1 MIVNDRIVSY
11 IHSLESQNSETLEKI
26 EQCAIKDNVPIIR
39 KEMESFLR
47 VMLEIS
53 KPLNVL
59 ELGCA
64 IGYSAILMSEY
75 LPEGGHIT
83 TIENYDK
90 RIVEAKSNIQMAG
103 LEDKITLLE
112 GDAMEVMKDLE
123 SGKYDFVFMDAAK
136 GQYINFLPDVLR
148 LLSEGGVLV
157 SDNILQ
163 DGDIIES
170 RFAITKRNRTIH
182 ARMREYLYT
191 LKHHE
196 QLETSIL
203 PYEDCCT
210 VFTPKHP
217 KTKPTLGQVLNAEKD
232 LDREALIQ
240 QALESVEKIA
250 VKYTDDPLL

>member
-1 MIVNDRIVSY
+1 MQTNLRRKKRTEIRMIVNDRIVSY
-11 IHSLESQNSETLEKI
+11 IHSLESQNSETLAKI

-47 VMLEIS
+47 VMLSIS

-90 RIVEAKSNIQMAG
+90 RIVEAKANIQMAN
-103 LEDKITLLE
+103 LEEKITLLE

-123 SGKYDFVFMDAAK
+123 DEKYDFVFMDAAK
-136 GQYINFLPDVLR
+136 AQYINFLPEVMR
-148 LLSEGGVLV
+148 LMKPGAILIA
-157 SDNILQ
+157 DNVLQ

-170 RFAITKRNRTIH
+170 RYGVIRRNRTIH
-182 ARMREYLYT
+182 SRMREYMYQV
-191 LKHHE
+191 KHME
-196 QLETSIL
+196 ELETTIVPIGDGITMS
-203 PYEDCCT
+203 
-210 VFTPKHP
+210 VK
-217 KTKPTLGQVLNAEKD
+217 KEKND
-232 LDREALIQ
+232 VQ
-240 QALESVEKIA
+240 
-250 VKYTDDPLL
+250 

>member
-1 MIVNDRIVSY
+1 MPTSQKRKKTKNRTEIRMIVNDRIVSY
-11 IHSLESQNSETLEKI
+11 IHSLESQNSEILEKI

-47 VMLEIS
+47 VMLTIS
-53 KPLNVL
+53 KPLNIL

-90 RIVEAKSNIQMAG
+90 RIVEAKANIQMAG

-112 GDAMEVMKDLE
+112 GDAMEVMKGLE

-136 GQYINFLPDVLR
+136 AQYINFLPEVMR
-148 LLSEGGVLV
+148 LMKPGAILIA
-157 SDNILQ
+157 DNVLQ

-170 RFAITKRNRTIH
+170 RYGVIRRNRTIH
-182 ARMREYLYT
+182 SRMREYMYQV
-191 LKHHE
+191 KHME
-196 QLETSIL
+196 ELETTIVPIGDGITMS
-203 PYEDCCT
+203 
-210 VFTPKHP
+210 VK
-217 KTKPTLGQVLNAEKD
+217 KEKKD
-232 LDREALIQ
+232 
-240 QALESVEKIA
+240 V
-250 VKYTDDPLL
+250 

>member
-1 MIVNDRIVSY
+1 MIVNERIVSY
-11 IHSLESQNSETLEKI
+11 IHSLESQNSEVLTKI
-26 EQCAIKDNVPIIR
+26 EQSAIKDNVPIIR

-90 RIVEAKSNIQMAG
+90 RIVEAKANIEMAG
-103 LEDKITLLE
+103 LSSKITLLE

-123 SGKYDFVFMDAAK
+123 SEKYDFVFMDAAK
-136 GQYINFLPDVLR
+136 AQYINFLPEVMR
-148 LLSEGGVLV
+148 LMKPGAILIA
-157 SDNILQ
+157 DNVLQ

-170 RFAITKRNRTIH
+170 RFGIERRNRTIH
-182 ARMREYLYT
+182 SRMREYLYQ
-191 LKHHE
+191 LKNMEEFH
-196 QLETSIL
+196 TTIV
-203 PYEDCCT
+203 PIGDGIT
-210 VFTPKHP
+210 VSVYK
-217 KTKPTLGQVLNAEKD
+217 EK
-232 LDREALIQ
+232 R
-240 QALESVEKIA
+240 KI
-250 VKYTDDPLL
+250 

>member
-1 MIVNDRIVSY
+1 MIVNERIVSY
-11 IHSLESQNSETLEKI
+11 IHSLESQNSEVLTKI
-26 EQCAIKDNVPIIR
+26 EQSAIKDNVPIIR

-90 RIVEAKSNIQMAG
+90 RIVEAKANIQMAG
-103 LEDKITLLE
+103 LENKITLLE

-123 SGKYDFVFMDAAK
+123 DEKYDFVFMDAAK
-136 GQYINFLPDVLR
+136 AQYINFLPEVMR
-148 LLSEGGVLV
+148 LMKPGAILIA
-157 SDNILQ
+157 DNVLQ

-170 RFAITKRNRTIH
+170 RYGVIRRNRTIH
-182 ARMREYLYT
+182 SRMREYMYQV
-191 LKHHE
+191 KHMDE
-196 QLETSIL
+196 LETTIVPIGDGITMS
-203 PYEDCCT
+203 
-210 VFTPKHP
+210 VK
-217 KTKPTLGQVLNAEKD
+217 KEKKD
-232 LDREALIQ
+232 VQ
-240 QALESVEKIA
+240 
-250 VKYTDDPLL
+250 

>member
-11 IHSLESQNSETLEKI
+11 IHSLESQNSETLAKI

-47 VMLEIS
+47 VMLSIS
-53 KPLNVL
+53 KPLNIL

-90 RIVEAKSNIQMAG
+90 RIVEAKANIQMAG
-103 LEDKITLLE
+103 LESKITLLE

-123 SGKYDFVFMDAAK
+123 DEKYDFVFMDAAK
-136 GQYINFLPDVLR
+136 AQYINFLPEVMR
-148 LLSEGGVLV
+148 LMKPGAILIA
-157 SDNILQ
+157 DNVLQ

-170 RFAITKRNRTIH
+170 RYGVIRRNRTIH
-182 ARMREYLYT
+182 SRMREYMYQV
-191 LKHHE
+191 KHMDE
-196 QLETSIL
+196 LETTIVPIGDGITMS
-203 PYEDCCT
+203 
-210 VFTPKHP
+210 VK
-217 KTKPTLGQVLNAEKD
+217 KEKKD
-232 LDREALIQ
+232 VQ
-240 QALESVEKIA
+240 
-250 VKYTDDPLL
+250 

>member
-11 IHSLESQNSETLEKI
+11 IHSLESQNSETLAKI

-47 VMLEIS
+47 VMLSIS

-90 RIVEAKSNIQMAG
+90 RIVEAKANIQMAG
-103 LEDKITLLE
+103 LENKITLLE

-123 SGKYDFVFMDAAK
+123 DEKYDFVFMDAAK
-136 GQYINFLPDVLR
+136 AQYINFLPEVMR
-148 LLSEGGVLV
+148 LMKPGAILIA
-157 SDNILQ
+157 DNVLQ

-170 RFAITKRNRTIH
+170 RYGVIRRNRTIH
-182 ARMREYLYT
+182 SRMREYMYQV
-191 LKHHE
+191 KHMDE
-196 QLETSIL
+196 LETTIVPIGDGITMS
-203 PYEDCCT
+203 
-210 VFTPKHP
+210 VK
-217 KTKPTLGQVLNAEKD
+217 KEKKD
-232 LDREALIQ
+232 VQ
-240 QALESVEKIA
+240 
-250 VKYTDDPLL
+250 

>member
-11 IHSLESQNSETLEKI
+11 IHSLESQNSEILEKI

-90 RIVEAKSNIQMAG
+90 RIVEAKANIEMAG
-103 LEDKITLLE
+103 LSSKITLLE

-123 SGKYDFVFMDAAK
+123 SEKYDFVFMDAAK
-136 GQYINFLPDVLR
+136 AQYINFLPEVMR
-148 LLSEGGVLV
+148 LMKPGAILIA
-157 SDNILQ
+157 DNVLQ

-170 RFAITKRNRTIH
+170 RYGVIRRNRTIH
-182 ARMREYLYT
+182 SRMREYMYEV
-191 LKHHE
+191 KHMDE
-196 QLETSIL
+196 LETTIVPIGDGITMS
-203 PYEDCCT
+203 
-210 VFTPKHP
+210 VK
-217 KTKPTLGQVLNAEKD
+217 KEKKD
-232 LDREALIQ
+232 VQ
-240 QALESVEKIA
+240 
-250 VKYTDDPLL
+250 